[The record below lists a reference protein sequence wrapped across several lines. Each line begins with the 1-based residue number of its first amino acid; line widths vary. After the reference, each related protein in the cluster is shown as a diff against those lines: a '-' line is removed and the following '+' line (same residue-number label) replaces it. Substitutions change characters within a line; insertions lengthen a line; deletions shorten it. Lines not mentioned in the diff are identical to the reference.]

1 MTADEAERR
10 SAWHEINSIIDEG
23 QRTAEI
29 QRNLPIL
36 QVLNAIAAHVARVDT
51 QLYDHVITLRDVVSA
66 WQREQDDEK
75 VSQGTDLLTLV
86 RVIEVSMRRL
96 EDVERLAHEQSRAI
110 KAFEEYRRDVIGPLQ
125 IAVRVLTKEVAELRT
140 KGGAP

>member
-1 MTADEAERR
+1 MTSDEAERR
-10 SAWHEINSIIDEG
+10 GAWHEINSIIDEG

-51 QLYDHVITLRDVVSA
+51 QLYDHVITLRDVVSD

-75 VSQGTDLLTLV
+75 VSQGTDLLT
-86 RVIEVSMRRL
+86 
-96 EDVERLAHEQSRAI
+96 
-110 KAFEEYRRDVIGPLQ
+110 
-125 IAVRVLTKEVAELRT
+125 
-140 KGGAP
+140 